1 MPKGYWI
8 PHLDVQDMKGFQAYR
23 DMADAGHKRFGSKL
37 LARGG
42 RREVV
47 EGHMRARNVLREFN
61 SYDEALAYYRGP
73 DYSRAHPLREP
84 YSECDFLIVEGYD
97 GPQPPPIGTPPAA
110 GKLKGY
116 WLAHVDISDPEGY
129 KPYQAK
135 NAVAFGKF
143 GARFL
148 VRGGRQEVTEGRA
161 RSRTRGDG
169 IPELRGRA
177 RLLSLAR
184 IPGRQGVAGGQG
196 RGRSGRD
203 RGVRRQLIA
212 EATTMRLAAL
222 AVLRMSLAIDK
233 VGVRGAVTPGL

>member
-1 MPKGYWI
+1 MLKAYWI

-97 GPQPPPIGTPPAA
+97 GPPPPPIGTPPAA

-161 RSRTRGDG
+161 RSRTVVMEF
-169 IPELRGRA
+169 PSYE
-177 RLLSLAR
+177 
-184 IPGRQGVAGGQG
+184 
-196 RGRSGRD
+196 
-203 RGVRRQLIA
+203 
-212 EATTMRLAAL
+212 AAL
-222 AVLRMSLAIDK
+222 ACYRSPDYQAAKALREGKAEVDLVVIEAYD
-233 VGVRGAVTPGL
+233 GN